1 MSKFIDVFSQYIGD
15 LKLSKTLLDAEV
27 DGIKIDT
34 KKRTMDMNLFLSQLV
49 KRNEIFSTEKQIEQS
64 TLALAKCII
73 HPHFD
78 SSLFGDA
85 CYFGL
90 VEEIRRRLA
99 SINGTLNGST
109 VSISDDKMTNQSA
122 P

>member
-49 KRNEIFSTEKQIEQS
+49 KRNEIF
-64 TLALAKCII
+64 
-73 HPHFD
+73 
-78 SSLFGDA
+78 
-85 CYFGL
+85 
-90 VEEIRRRLA
+90 
-99 SINGTLNGST
+99 
-109 VSISDDKMTNQSA
+109 
-122 P
+122 

>member
-1 MSKFIDVFSQYIGD
+1 MSKFIDVFSQYIGN

-85 CYFGL
+85 LLFWPCGGNPSQTCKHKRYTEWFYC
-90 VEEIRRRLA
+90 
-99 SINGTLNGST
+99 
-109 VSISDDKMTNQSA
+109 
-122 P
+122 